1 MLESAVLRSATPR
14 LLTLAVPAARAAMV
28 RDHLEEIVRLA
39 QQVGPHTLSI
49 SIVEAGAGPG
59 AIETDAPA
67 SDSTPAPP
75 PAPAPS
81 VPGDAAEHPL
91 VKAAER
97 VFGAKV
103 TQIHP
108 KR

>member
-1 MLESAVLRSATPR
+1 MLRSATPK

-39 QQVGPHTLSI
+39 QRVGPHTLSI
-49 SIVEAGAGPG
+49 SIVEAGAGLDPNE
-59 AIETDAPA
+59 AEAVMEEMAT
-67 SDSTPAPP
+67 APP
-75 PAPAPS
+75 PAPAP
-81 VPGDAAEHPL
+81 VIPADAAEHPL

>member
-1 MLESAVLRSATPR
+1 MLESAVLRSATPK

-39 QQVGPHTLSI
+39 QQIGPHTLSI
-49 SIVEAGAGPG
+49 AIVEAGSGSAPTE
-59 AIETDAPA
+59 AEAAVEET
-67 SDSTPAPP
+67 T
-75 PAPAPS
+75 PAPAPAP
-81 VPGDAAEHPL
+81 VIPGDAAEHPL